1 MSHARAHY
9 QRASAAKAS
18 ALAAEDGPI
27 NCTAYELML
36 VKLAED
42 KRRLKQ
48 IQSMEGKAAVKREVL
63 PDYAPWVEGALEGGR
78 GQPDDVLM
86 TVMTWRIDAGD
97 YSGALDIAEYALAH
111 GLPLPDQFS
120 RTTATVVAEEIAD
133 AAKRARDGQQP
144 FDLQTLTYTAELT
157 DKHDMPD
164 QVRAKLLKEAGL
176 ILAEQAPAAALEHL
190 RRAQQLD
197 NRVGVKKDIERI
209 ERAIKNSAPQPAGGQ
224 A

>member
-1 MSHARAHY
+1 MSHARAHF

-18 ALAAEDGPI
+18 ALAVEDGPV
-27 NCTAYELML
+27 NCTAYEMML

-48 IQSMEGKAAVKREVL
+48 VQSTEGKAEVKRQIL
-63 PDYAPWVEGALEGGR
+63 PDYAPWVEGALQGGK

-86 TVMTWRIDAGD
+86 TVLMWRIDAGD
-97 YSGALDIAEYALAH
+97 YSGALDIAEYALPH

-120 RTTATVVAEEIAD
+120 RTTATAVAEEIAD
-133 AAKRARDGQQP
+133 AAKRARDGKQP
-144 FDLQTLTYTAELT
+144 FELQTLTYTAELT

-164 QVRAKLLKEAGL
+164 QVRAKLLKETGL
-176 ILAEQAPAAALEHL
+176 AMAEAEPSAALEHL
-190 RRAQQLD
+190 RRAQQLHGA
-197 NRVGVKKDIERI
+197 VGVKKDIERI
-209 ERAIKNSAPQPAGGQ
+209 ERAIKNSAPPPTGSQ

>member
-36 VKLAED
+36 AKLAED

-63 PDYAPWVEGALEGGR
+63 PEYAAWVEGALEGGR

-176 ILAEQAPAAALEHL
+176 ILAEQAPTAALEHL

-209 ERAIKNSAPQPAGGQ
+209 ERAIKNSAPPPVGGQ

>member
-36 VKLAED
+36 AKLAED

-97 YSGALDIAEYALAH
+97 YAGALDIAEYALVH

-120 RTTATVVAEEIAD
+120 RTTSTVVAEEIAD

-176 ILAEQAPAAALEHL
+176 ILAEHAPAAALEHL

-209 ERAIKNSAPQPAGGQ
+209 ERAIKNSAPPPAGGQ